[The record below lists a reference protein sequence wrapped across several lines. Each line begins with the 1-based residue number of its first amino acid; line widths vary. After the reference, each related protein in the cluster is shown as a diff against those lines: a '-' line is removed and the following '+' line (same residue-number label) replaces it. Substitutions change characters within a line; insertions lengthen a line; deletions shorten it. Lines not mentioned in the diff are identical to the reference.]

1 MAAQDVGRTYSR
13 TFLCEFTGTRVD
25 LAFRRITKNERRA
38 VRRAIRRSEY
48 RYWRDGR
55 LVIKKISPGQ
65 ALEEAI
71 DWPSL
76 VIARRHIGG
85 DGTWPDVEA
94 QTISTVLEVEFGSQI
109 TSPMGGEEFMQDLE
123 REAFRLGRSSNGV
136 AEIAPRIV
144 RVAPRAR
151 QSRPRRQ
158 RTAAASRG
166 DPSEPDLARPASPA
180 GVGA

>member
-1 MAAQDVGRTYSR
+1 MASQDVGPTYRR
-13 TFLCEFTGTRVD
+13 TFACEFTETRVD
-25 LAFRRITKNERRA
+25 LTLRRMTKEERRR
-38 VRRAIRRSEY
+38 VRRAIRQCDT

-55 LVIKKISPGQ
+55 LIIKKISPGH

-76 VIARRHIGG
+76 VVNRRHTGG
-85 DGTWPDVEA
+85 DGTSPDVEA
-94 QTISTVLEVEFGSQI
+94 QTISAILQVEFGSQI
-109 TSPMGGEEFMQDLE
+109 ESPMGGETFMYDLE
-123 REAFRLGRSSNGV
+123 REAYRIAYR
-136 AEIAPRIV
+136 AEPLLRRPLL

-158 RTAAASRG
+158 RTSASSSRG
-166 DPSEPDLARPASPA
+166 DPSEPDSARPAPPA